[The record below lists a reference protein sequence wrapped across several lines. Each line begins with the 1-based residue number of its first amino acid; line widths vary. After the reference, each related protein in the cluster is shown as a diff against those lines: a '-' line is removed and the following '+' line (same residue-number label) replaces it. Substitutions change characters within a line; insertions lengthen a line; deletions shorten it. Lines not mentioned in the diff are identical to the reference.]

1 MKIEINTKWELIK
14 AIFITTLVSITFSN
28 ILVYIFETLYSPPLA
43 ASDIIGTTLISGV
56 ASLLASSIIFYQ
68 NFLVSKT
75 KADLENVNRRLL
87 NAQKKL
93 RKQANTDSLTGLF
106 NRRSYFQSVKKEIS
120 RYKRQQRPFSLLLMD
135 IDHFKKVNDSFGH
148 SVGDVVL
155 HNLARVL
162 LKTARAQDIVARTGG
177 EEFSVLLPEAKKEEA
192 EVMAERIR
200 KTVSKSEMGTQEI
213 GIQITISIGVAEILS
228 GEDVDTI
235 YNRADLALYRAKA
248 KGRNCVELA

>member
-14 AIFITTLVSITFSN
+14 AIFITTLVSIIFSN

-43 ASDIIGTTLISGV
+43 SSDIIGTTLISGL

-75 KADLENVNRRLL
+75 KADMENVNRRLL

-106 NRRSYFQSVKKEIS
+106 NRRSYFLSMKKEIS
-120 RYKRQQRPFSLLLMD
+120 RYERQQRPFSLLLMD

-148 SVGDVVL
+148 SRGDVVL
-155 HNLARVL
+155 QKLAKIL
-162 LKTARAQDIVARTGG
+162 QETAREQDIVARTGG
-177 EEFSVLLPEAKKEEA
+177 EEFSILLPEAKKEEA
-192 EVMAERIR
+192 KVMAERIR
-200 KTVSKSEMGTQEI
+200 ETVSKSEMGSQEI
-213 GIQITISIGVAEILS
+213 EIQITISIGVAEILP
-228 GEDVDTI
+228 GEDVDAI

-248 KGRNCVELA
+248 KGRNCVELD